1 MAFQEKSSILKK
13 FLEETIS
20 QTKGFQ
26 NGWCLGGKP
35 ECWIKGLK
43 NPVQLTCE
51 QRGFELHGSSN
62 MRYFSV
68 VNTTAVQDPVLFEST
83 DVDSRI

>member
-35 ECWIKGLK
+35 EC
-43 NPVQLTCE
+43 
-51 QRGFELHGSSN
+51 
-62 MRYFSV
+62 
-68 VNTTAVQDPVLFEST
+68 
-83 DVDSRI
+83 